1 MVTMMKLVTVC
12 LALQGAAAF
21 VQQQQSLTRPSL
33 ALNSFFTDIM
43 GTSSSNTKSR
53 PRTEQYV
60 PRQRASRSRGGSL
73 ARPRNDSRNG
83 IQRRSSNRK
92 NSWGRFNPTIVQG
105 GSLET
110 WSFPSVDIDKV
121 KVRLVTQGRPMN
133 ANVELWQGPDNSP
146 QKMAVYIEDGNYRP
160 FSALVATPRGSN
172 AIAVRNT
179 ANLEF
184 PLAACV
190 EPENGDAGLWDIF
203 DGPDDYRLART
214 VQGGS
219 VHTIPFA
226 PEVESVQLLLKTDGR
241 PLNARVELLQGPNNN
256 KQVIDIH
263 TEDGME
269 RPFLAVIETP
279 GVGNVIRMINMATME
294 FPMTAYVEPFEVQ
307 PGYIYDASYMQRGT
321 GGGYGSSNIQGG
333 WYK

>member
-1 MVTMMKLVTVC
+1 MKLVTVC

-92 NSWGRFNPTIVQG
+92 NSWGRFNPSKYIRMCIACEWRCVSNVSFLLAIVQG

-146 QKMAVYIEDGNYRP
+146 QVRISSVFLLCIYWLCCILMYVCMFRKWPSISKMETIVHFQHLWRHQEVPTRLQ
-160 FSALVATPRGSN
+160 FATLPTWSFR
-172 AIAVRNT
+172 
-179 ANLEF
+179 
-184 PLAACV
+184 
-190 EPENGDAGLWDIF
+190 
-203 DGPDDYRLART
+203 
-214 VQGGS
+214 
-219 VHTIPFA
+219 
-226 PEVESVQLLLKTDGR
+226 
-241 PLNARVELLQGPNNN
+241 
-256 KQVIDIH
+256 
-263 TEDGME
+263 
-269 RPFLAVIETP
+269 
-279 GVGNVIRMINMATME
+279 
-294 FPMTAYVEPFEVQ
+294 
-307 PGYIYDASYMQRGT
+307 
-321 GGGYGSSNIQGG
+321 
-333 WYK
+333 